1 MIANVLLVK
10 VSHKAK
16 PRWKGMK
23 RENNLWPICNLVHVV
38 ISIFERQDTLQAI
51 FLRVSL
57 IVASYDDTDM

>member
-23 RENNLWPICNLVHVV
+23 RENNLCPICSLVHIV
-38 ISIFERQDTLQAI
+38 IFIFERQDILQAM

-57 IVASYDDTDM
+57 IVTLYDDTDM